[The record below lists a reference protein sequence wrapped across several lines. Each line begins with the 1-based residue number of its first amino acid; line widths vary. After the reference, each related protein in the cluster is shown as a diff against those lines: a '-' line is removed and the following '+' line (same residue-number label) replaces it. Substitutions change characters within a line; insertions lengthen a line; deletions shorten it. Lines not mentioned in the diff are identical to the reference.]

1 LPYQAAVPVSRVMG
15 AGPWVGG
22 AVTGKVADEAVDKDG
37 AGAAVR
43 AEGPTVPAHAAVDN
57 TTAQSTQALR
67 NGIIL

>member
-1 LPYQAAVPVSRVMG
+1 
-15 AGPWVGG
+15 
-22 AVTGKVADEAVDKDG
+22 VADEAVDKDG